1 MAGAEPDRDMGAGG
15 GNGNVDGGDMR
26 GVDGNLVSAGCRG
39 DAIVA
44 AGRVGGP
51 TGCVYATVKLAAG

>member
-1 MAGAEPDRDMGAGG
+1 MAGAKPDRDMGAGG

-51 TGCVYATVKLAAG
+51 MEYVYAIVKLAAG

>member
-1 MAGAEPDRDMGAGG
+1 MGAGG

-51 TGCVYATVKLAAG
+51 MEYVYAIVKLAAG